1 MLGGRC
7 TRFSYNY
14 TYVSNHVP
22 VVHIL
27 VLPGFPLGEFFVFE
41 VIPNS
46 TGDILWNEISMT

>member
-46 TGDILWNEISMT
+46 TGDIFGTKYR